1 MLAHRLR
8 ASVRA
13 SRIANCAVGGHDL
26 PVHQRDADGPFAVGG
41 TPDGEVRAQ
50 ADAWPR
56 IVRFLTDAAARAR

>member
-26 PVHQRDADGPFAVGG
+26 PVFASG
-41 TPDGEVRAQ
+41 TMAQ
-50 ADAWPR
+50 SPSAQSPR
-56 IVRFLTDAAARAR
+56 VTWHRERVFDENGAAFVALDRQLF